1 MWFIFLL
8 IFLKKIK
15 KIYIKENLLCL
26 GNYQI
31 GFHLIFLNVSNI
43 ILKIGHKANN

>member
-1 MWFIFLL
+1 MIYFL
-8 IFLKKIK
+8 INVFKKKLK